1 MAGLYNPPPNYLAT
15 ILGGALTKRKVFFSF
30 HYDDIMRVNV
40 VRNAWKISHPEAGST
55 RGFYDGSLWE
65 SKKLTGA
72 DAVKNLIREGVQ
84 NTSAVCVLIGANTCI
99 RRWVRYEMARAII
112 DGRGLLAVHLN
123 SIKHHKTLTPHTHGY
138 DPLLCMGIQK
148 KQETLLSVPQYYL
161 VEYNSYT
168 GLDGTTQWRWEW
180 YDDYTLEVKKPDWM
194 PDAQQGVA
202 ISFARGARTYDYIAN
217 NGHSNIGS
225 WIDAAA
231 IAAGR

>member
-1 MAGLYNPPPNYLAT
+1 MAGLFNPPSYYRGT
-15 ILGGALTKRKVFFSF
+15 ILGNAIKRKVFFSF

-65 SKKLTGA
+65 SKKLTG
-72 DAVKNLIREGVQ
+72 DESVKNLIREGVQ
-84 NTSAVCVLIGANTCI
+84 NTSAVCVLIGALTCV
-99 RRWVRYEMARAII
+99 RRWVRYEIARAVI
-112 DGRGLLAVHLN
+112 DERGLLAVHLN

-148 KQETLLSVPQYYL
+148 VQETLLSVPQYYL

-168 GLDGTTQWRWEW
+168 AVDGSTQWRWEW
-180 YDDYTLEVKKPDWM
+180 YKDYTQAVPKPKWL
-194 PDAQQGVA
+194 PDPIAGQLKA
-202 ISFARGARTYDYIAN
+202 LSAGARTYDYIGDQ
-217 NGHSNIGS
+217 GHNQIGS
-225 WIDAAA
+225 WIDNAA